1 LITASAGPR
10 KRGHYVLLCVIFL
23 AMTAPAYADHVTL
36 RNGDGLTGRIASTS
50 STELII
56 DADLAGR
63 VTLQWSAVSRVTPPT
78 AVPAG
83 VTLGP
88 VNTSPT
94 STSPTGW
101 EGSVNAGISVSHGNS
116 ETRGIS
122 TNGTMTRLGVHDRLG
137 MFGAHLSSS
146 VGTGADALTTA
157 RATRGGLR
165 YDHDLVGRLFGF
177 GFIDAEND
185 LLQLLDLRTVG
196 GGGAGA
202 HLFKS
207 GSTQM
212 NGFGG
217 VSYARDAYTEV
228 TTTDTTTSTTT
239 TTTTTP
245 GGPPTTPGKGGTPPG
260 QGGTP
265 PGQTRVSR
273 GGTPPAVVRSS
284 LSRNVGEFL
293 IGEDLTHQWSGNLGI
308 SQGFTVYPAV
318 GDVADYRMSF
328 DFSLWAQLN
337 GWLQWNVSIADRY
350 LHIPPAGG
358 AVQNDTFVWTGLG
371 ITFGRGNGGTYT
383 GTDGRRTPRAR
394 P

>member
-1 LITASAGPR
+1 LTIAAAGPPE
-10 KRGHYVLLCVIFL
+10 GGSYALLCLIFL
-23 AMTAPAYADHVTL
+23 ALTAPAYADHVTL
-36 RNGDGLTGRIASTS
+36 RNGDGLTGHIATTS

-56 DADLAGR
+56 DTDLAGR
-63 VTLQWSAVSRVTPPT
+63 VTLQWSAVSRVTPAA

-83 VTLGP
+83 VTLGSATP
-88 VNTSPT
+88 PPT

-101 EGSVNAGISVSHGNS
+101 EGSLNAGVDVSRGNT
-116 ETRGIS
+116 ENRGIS
-122 TNGTMTRLGVHDRLG
+122 INTTMTRLGAHDRIGL
-137 MFGAHLSSS
+137 FGTHLSSS
-146 VGTGADALTTA
+146 AGSGVDALTTA
-157 RATRGGLR
+157 RATRGGMR

-177 GFIDAEND
+177 GFFDAEND

-217 VSYARDAYTEV
+217 VSYARDAYTAV
-228 TTTDTTTSTTT
+228 TTEAT

-245 GGPPTTPGKGGTPPG
+245 TTGGPITTTPGKGGTPPG

-308 SQGFTVYPAV
+308 SQGFTIYPAV

-337 GWLQWNVSIADRY
+337 GWLQWNASIADRY

-371 ITFGRGNGGTYT
+371 ITFGRGNGATYT
-383 GTDGRRTPRAR
+383 GADGRRTPRAR